1 MTQVFCIQHQEFVL
15 LEVGHHCTGHTFV
28 LYNDPEIGLSSL
40 DFHCMTPEDYT
51 FIAPPEFDMD
61 LWLERVWE
69 VEPTDSELREIEA
82 EQIERDLSW
91 LTN

>member
-1 MTQVFCIQHQEFVL
+1 MEELKQDDMDWHVFVS
-15 LEVGHHCTGHTFV
+15 
-28 LYNDPEIGLSSL
+28 YNDPVTGLSSF
-40 DFHCMTPEDYT
+40 DFCYFPLGYT

-61 LWLERVWE
+61 DWLERVGE
-69 VEPTDSELREIEA
+69 VEPTDQELREIEA